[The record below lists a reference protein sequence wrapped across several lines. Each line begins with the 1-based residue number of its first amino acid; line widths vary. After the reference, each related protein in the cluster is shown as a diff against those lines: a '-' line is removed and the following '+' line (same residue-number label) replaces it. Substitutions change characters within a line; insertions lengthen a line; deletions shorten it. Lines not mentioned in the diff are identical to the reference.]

1 MPGLVPEAEAAES
14 ASTTGGDQAFST
26 TSTDNTGVQGS
37 TESHLD
43 SFFAESGWTRE
54 DVMLLLM
61 LAQAA
66 LLLAWFVGVSDA

>member
-1 MPGLVPEAEAAES
+1 MPGLVPETES
-14 ASTTGGDQAFST
+14 ENVATSGGNQTFSSTSV
-26 TSTDNTGVQGS
+26 DNTGVQGS

-54 DVMLLLM
+54 DVILVLM
-61 LAQAA
+61 ALQAA